1 MDTGS
6 ARPSTGRWDLP
17 VDEVVLVAEGL
28 RKGFGGRPV
37 LRGVSLTV
45 RAGEAV
51 AILGPNGSGKTT
63 LLRVLA
69 TLLPPDAGRLHLFGR
84 DASVDGPSVRARIG
98 FTTHEAL
105 LYGGLT
111 VEENLRLFASLYGV
125 EAPLVEAWMR
135 QSGLWPR
142 RQDLLR
148 TLSRGWQQRTSL
160 VRALLPAPPLLL
172 LDEPFTGLDAEG
184 VGWLRQVLSDHLR
197 AGGALVLTTN
207 RPEEVEG
214 IPNRVLL
221 LESGRLVPHPEPRP
235 NERDGREPRRI
246 PPRDV
251 RPPGFGAALWALLQK
266 ELRLEF
272 RTREILPA
280 MGLMALVAVVLFSVT
295 MGLDPAFA
303 RAAAAGIL
311 WTTFTFAAMLGLSR
325 AQAIE
330 REQAAA
336 LAVLAAP
343 VDRAAILAAK
353 ATAQLLWI
361 LATEFLSLVAFGV
374 LLNVDTWMRLGTLV
388 PVLVLGSGG
397 LSLVG
402 TLLGA
407 VVASTRVRDVLLP
420 LLLVPMAL
428 PLLIGAARATAKVLE
443 GLPLWAAWP
452 ELRVVG
458 AFGIILGAASLL
470 LFETVAEEA
479 V

>member
-1 MDTGS
+1 VG
-6 ARPSTGRWDLP
+6 
-17 VDEVVLVAEGL
+17 EVVLVAEDL
-28 RKGFGGRPV
+28 WKGFGGRVV
-37 LRGVSLTV
+37 LRGVSLMV

-51 AILGPNGSGKTT
+51 AVLGPNGSGKTT

-69 TLLPPDAGRLHLFGR
+69 TLLLPDAGRLRLFGQ
-84 DASVDGPSVRARIG
+84 DPSSFGASLRARIG

-125 EAPLVEAWMR
+125 KTPRVEAWMR
-135 QSGLWPR
+135 KSGLWPR
-142 RQDLLR
+142 RGEVVR
-148 TLSRGWQQRTSL
+148 TLSRGWLQRATL

-184 VGWLRQVLSDHLR
+184 VGWLRGVLLDHLR

-214 IPNRVLL
+214 IARSVLL
-221 LESGRLVPHPEPRP
+221 LESGRLVPHPKPDAS
-235 NERDGREPRRI
+235 NQDGRTLQEI
-246 PPRDV
+246 PTPDV

-266 ELRLEF
+266 ELRIEL

-280 MGLMALVAVVLFSVT
+280 MGLMALVAIVLFSVT
-295 MGLDPAFA
+295 VGLDPALV
-303 RAAAAGIL
+303 RSAAPGLL

-325 AQAIE
+325 AQAVE
-330 REQAAA
+330 RERAAA

-343 VDRAAILAAK
+343 VDRGAILAAK
-353 ATAQLLWI
+353 AISQFLWI
-361 LATEFLSLVAFGV
+361 LATELLSLVAFGV
-374 LLNVDTWMRLGTLV
+374 LLNIDLWPRLGTLL
-388 PVLVLGSGG
+388 PVLLLGSAG

-402 TLLGA
+402 TLLSA
-407 VVASTRVRDVLLP
+407 VAAGTRLREVLLP

-458 AFGIILGAASLL
+458 AFGIILGAASLV
-470 LFETVAEEA
+470 LFERVAEEG